1 MPTWCFTM
9 APAELLLPTSK
20 ISLSRLYLVPCHCQD
35 KSLSVCCTFFSV
47 KPAVFDL
54 VLSLAI
60 AAYIGAV
67 YLAIKVWCL
76 MTIPSVLSKLHILQM
91 ITAT

>member
-1 MPTWCFTM
+1 M
-9 APAELLLPTSK
+9 
-20 ISLSRLYLVPCHCQD
+20 
-35 KSLSVCCTFFSV
+35 

-67 YLAIKVWCL
+67 YLAIKVKFYIN
-76 MTIPSVLSKLHILQM
+76 MYPKQMFKGPSF
-91 ITAT
+91 T